1 MKYSKTLRNLIQI
14 KGHKIKVNEN
24 GFLVFQSKEHYKN
37 IKRLEK
43 NLFDL
48 VRDVMVNGINEEKYE
63 RERARKI
70 DYELKCK
77 YKYGCEY
84 ESEDEKESESEK
96 LSTYNM
102 SLANMIYSIEMKVE
116 KFPLTKVNIFE
127 LEENKK
133 LDDPFEIK
141 FPTLVY
147 FFMTNHKKEEGYSNY
162 KLFSKKIKSRELES
176 HFNDLRIIL
185 RETIQVK

>member
-1 MKYSKTLRNLIQI
+1 MIQI

-24 GFLVFQSKEHYKN
+24 GYLIFQSKEPYKN

-48 VRDVMVNGINEEKYE
+48 VRDVMVNGINEGKYE

-70 DYELKCK
+70 DFKLKCK
-77 YKYGCEY
+77 YKYGYEY
-84 ESEDEKESESEK
+84 ESEDEDEEESESEK
-96 LSTYNM
+96 LSTYNEL
-102 SLANMIYSIEMKVE
+102 LANMICSIEMKVE
-116 KFPLTKVNIFE
+116 KFPLTKVTIFE
-127 LEENKK
+127 LEENEN

-147 FFMTNHKKEEGYSNY
+147 FFMTNHKKEEDYSNY

-176 HFNDLRIIL
+176 HFNDLR
-185 RETIQVK
+185 

>member
-116 KFPLTKVNIFE
+116 KFPRTKVNIFE
-127 LEENKK
+127 LEENEN

-147 FFMTNHKKEEGYSNY
+147 FFMTNHK
-162 KLFSKKIKSRELES
+162 RELES
-176 HFNDLRIIL
+176 HFNDLRRII

>member
-1 MKYSKTLRNLIQI
+1 MEILSIMVNSKTLRNSIQIKGHKI

-24 GFLVFQSKEHYKN
+24 VFLVFQSKEDYKN

-77 YKYGCEY
+77 YKYGNEY
-84 ESEDEKESESEK
+84 ES
-96 LSTYNM
+96 
-102 SLANMIYSIEMKVE
+102 
-116 KFPLTKVNIFE
+116 
-127 LEENKK
+127 
-133 LDDPFEIK
+133 
-141 FPTLVY
+141 
-147 FFMTNHKKEEGYSNY
+147 
-162 KLFSKKIKSRELES
+162 
-176 HFNDLRIIL
+176 
-185 RETIQVK
+185 